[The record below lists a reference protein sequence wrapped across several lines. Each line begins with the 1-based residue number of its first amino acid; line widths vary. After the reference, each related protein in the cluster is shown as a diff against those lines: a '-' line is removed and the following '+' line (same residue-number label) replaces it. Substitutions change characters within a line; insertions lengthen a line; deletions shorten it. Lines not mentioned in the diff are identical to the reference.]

1 MPITKCRICGAAELQ
16 AVLSLG
22 HTPLANSLLTAA
34 QLDSPEATYPLE
46 VVFCP
51 TCTLVQIT
59 ETVPPEVLF
68 GNYLYFSS
76 FSDTVLHNART
87 LVEQLVQR
95 RHLDTTSLAGEIA
108 SNDGYLLKNYQTYGI
123 PVLGIEPA
131 RNIAATAQA
140 NGIRTLNRFF
150 DAYVGAELAAAGE
163 QADVIHANNV
173 LAHVADLHGVVS
185 GLRQWLKAAGVA
197 VIEAPYLKDTIDQT
211 EFDQIYHEHLCYFSL
226 TALKTLFADH
236 ALKIVDVEHL
246 PIHGGSLRVYVT
258 HADAPEAVQPSV
270 AAWLDEEQE
279 WGVARLDFYR
289 NFGAKVAQLKTD
301 LRNLLAGIKTA
312 GHRIVV
318 YGASAKGSTLLNY
331 FGLGQETID
340 YVVDRSTVKQG
351 LYTPGTHLQ
360 IVPPERLLADQPDYV
375 LLLTWNFA
383 TEILEQQAEYRRRGG
398 RFILPIP
405 TLKVV

>member
-258 HADAPEAVQPSV
+258 HADAPEAV
-270 AAWLDEEQE
+270 
-279 WGVARLDFYR
+279 
-289 NFGAKVAQLKTD
+289 
-301 LRNLLAGIKTA
+301 
-312 GHRIVV
+312 
-318 YGASAKGSTLLNY
+318 
-331 FGLGQETID
+331 
-340 YVVDRSTVKQG
+340 
-351 LYTPGTHLQ
+351 
-360 IVPPERLLADQPDYV
+360 
-375 LLLTWNFA
+375 
-383 TEILEQQAEYRRRGG
+383 
-398 RFILPIP
+398 
-405 TLKVV
+405 